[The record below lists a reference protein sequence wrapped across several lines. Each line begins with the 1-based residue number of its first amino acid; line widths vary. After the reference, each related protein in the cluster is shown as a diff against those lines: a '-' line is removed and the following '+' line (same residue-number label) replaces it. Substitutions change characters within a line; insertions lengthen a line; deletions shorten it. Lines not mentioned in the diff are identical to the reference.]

1 MTQFGS
7 VSCVGANRS
16 LPPFAF
22 CPTQG
27 CLCGGGDWPFLLPG
41 LSKSHCLSCCLC
53 GIVSSDCDADLC
65 EPESPFV
72 SGRYQL
78 IMEGKRNNM
87 KRDWELHFWW
97 LLVSCHMSVMSVL
110 RHIIICLIL
119 IYPVLDALLRVVP
132 LLCWI
137 SSVCRS
143 ETFTTTVC
151 SYSVYGFLGLETQLW
166 DGSVQCNWER
176 YLWAVQRQRLIV
188 LWHCGIVLMCIV
200 IPLRVSSPSVP
211 GVLVHMR

>member
-1 MTQFGS
+1 
-7 VSCVGANRS
+7 
-16 LPPFAF
+16 
-22 CPTQG
+22 
-27 CLCGGGDWPFLLPG
+27 
-41 LSKSHCLSCCLC
+41 
-53 GIVSSDCDADLC
+53 
-65 EPESPFV
+65 
-72 SGRYQL
+72 
-78 IMEGKRNNM
+78 M
-87 KRDWELHFWW
+87 KRVWELRFWW

-151 SYSVYGFLGLETQLW
+151 SYSLYGFLGLETQLW

-188 LWHCGIVLMCIV
+188 LWRCGIVLLCIV
-200 IPLRVSSPSVP
+200 VPLTRFFPFHSWRSCAHALSVVCRSRARIWLSDLEKGLGLIWNFVWPLLVLSNRTFNKNTLTILFGDVVSE
-211 GVLVHMR
+211 M